1 MLTCFDDADVG
12 GAKLLGFGVATVNDD
27 VAACLVGRCPRDH
40 DLQTGRHHVVPRT
53 HHRVVVQIDSVARG
67 WYSLY
72 TSDLKV
78 VQTIYYS
85 NEHIH
90 TTSKYHRQLFATL
103 TVAELNNFIKII

>member
-1 MLTCFDDADVG
+1 MLTCFNNADVG
-12 GAKLLGFGVATVNDD
+12 GAKLLGLSVATVNDD
-27 VAACLVGRCPRDH
+27 VAACLVGRGPRDR

-53 HHRVVVQIDSVARG
+53 RHRVVAVHVDSVARR
-67 WYSLY
+67 WQSLY

-90 TTSKYHRQLFATL
+90 TTSQYNNDSYLRRQQSRG
-103 TVAELNNFIKII
+103 IK

>member
-12 GAKLLGFGVATVNDD
+12 GAKLLGFGVATLNDD
-27 VAACLVGRCPRDH
+27 VAACLVGRGPGDRDDQSVIH
-40 DLQTGRHHVVPRT
+40 DVVPRT
-53 HHRVVVQIDSVARG
+53 HHRVRVQIDSVARG
-67 WYSLY
+67 WQRLY

-85 NEHIH
+85 NEHKH
-90 TTSKYHRQLFATL
+90 TKSKYHRELFATL